1 MDVGHIR
8 DGCVTN
14 VAVTGKTG
22 LGGFGRAAFVEAPV
36 SALPRPEALRKIRG
50 EGRAVDDGEAGAVIS
65 CGVQMVGRLS
75 WADIVMSEVT
85 VVTGI

>member
-1 MDVGHIR
+1 VHLKDKRDSVMDVGHIR

-22 LGGFGRAAFVEAPV
+22 LGGFGRAAVVEAPV

-65 CGVQMVGRLS
+65 CGV
-75 WADIVMSEVT
+75 
-85 VVTGI
+85 